1 MCEAVKKI
9 HFLKGARTHTHCT
22 EEQKINTG
30 RHSWIFHLW
39 LAVQM
44 KPKWKCNHQI
54 VWEIFDQYLTMTVM
68 YVDFH
73 NFSQYQFLVIVK
85 IRVFFF
91 FFFFFWGGG
100 GVGLLLNQ
108 LNARSY
114 DNRFS
119 DRNLRYFEGLWFNIT
134 SAAVEER
141 NIDVNA
147 AEMLRRNW

>member
-1 MCEAVKKI
+1 
-9 HFLKGARTHTHCT
+9 
-22 EEQKINTG
+22 
-30 RHSWIFHLW
+30 
-39 LAVQM
+39 
-44 KPKWKCNHQI
+44 
-54 VWEIFDQYLTMTVM
+54 MTVM

-91 FFFFFWGGG
+91 LFFFLLGGG

-119 DRNLRYFEGLWFNIT
+119 DRNLR
-134 SAAVEER
+134 
-141 NIDVNA
+141 
-147 AEMLRRNW
+147 